1 MEKQNQE
8 MLSAMVRGK
17 LDAVKELV
25 AQGMPLNQ
33 PFYRGRMP
41 LHYAVEEGRT
51 AIAQFLIEQGADVN
65 GRAEPDSRW
74 SGAETPLMLAA
85 RRGRVEAARALIAAG
100 ADVNPSARSGATALV
115 DAAGEKGTAWTRI
128 VQDLIWAGA
137 EVGQQSPNGLTAL
150 IWAARHASPETIRV
164 LVAAGADV
172 NAVTGWGTALA
183 RAVAEERADNVAAL
197 LEAGADPNA
206 QVPADLT
213 DKALAGKTPRE
224 LAKELRQKKILA
236 LLVAAALGQRP
247 AAERPRPAVSAAD
260 VPSLWKRIDKALR
273 TRAPGV
279 KQSLKRGAS
288 DKRIGELEAR
298 CGVTLPEDF
307 KASLRVHD
315 GQDGDGEALIPSV
328 FTDDEYELLRL
339 QEIAS
344 EWDSWKGLVD
354 AGEFAADASA
364 PDEGIRSDWWHP
376 GWIPFASNGRG
387 DSLCI
392 DLAPT
397 AAGVAGQVISMNH
410 ETAQRRH
417 LAPSFAEFLKQVAE
431 QLEDD
436 SAH

>member
-1 MEKQNQE
+1 ME
-8 MLSAMVRGK
+8 
-17 LDAVKELV
+17 
-25 AQGMPLNQ
+25 
-33 PFYRGRMP
+33 
-41 LHYAVEEGRT
+41 
-51 AIAQFLIEQGADVN
+51 
-65 GRAEPDSRW
+65 
-74 SGAETPLMLAA
+74 
-85 RRGRVEAARALIAAG
+85 
-100 ADVNPSARSGATALV
+100 
-115 DAAGEKGTAWTRI
+115 AAGEKGTAWTRI
-128 VQDLIWAGA
+128 VHDLIGAGA

-150 IWAARHASPETIRV
+150 IQAARTAGPKTIRV

-172 NAVTGWGTALA
+172 NAVTGWGTPLA

-206 QVPADLT
+206 RVPADLR
-213 DKALAGKTPRE
+213 DKALAGKTSQE
-224 LAKELRQKKILA
+224 LAREQRLKKIVA
-236 LLVAAALGQRP
+236 LLDAAALGQRP
-247 AAERPRPAVSAAD
+247 GAERPRPAVSAAD

-273 TRAPGV
+273 TKAPGLTR
-279 KQSLKRGAS
+279 SLKRGAT
-288 DKRIGELEAR
+288 DKRIRELEAR

-315 GQDGDGEALIPSV
+315 GQAGDGETLIPSV
-328 FTDDEYELLRL
+328 FTDEEYELLPL

-344 EWDSWKGLVD
+344 EWDSWKSLVD
-354 AGEFAADASA
+354 AGEFAAVASA

-410 ETAQRRH
+410 ETAQRLH
-417 LAPSFAEFLKQVAE
+417 LAPSFAQFLHQLAE

-436 SAH
+436 SAE